1 MADQYNFTQG
11 TYRLKVK
18 RLNVRGTPDSEQTGN
33 LVGYQLT
40 QGKEFPVYGI
50 EFDKKGFPW
59 GIITPPG
66 APQAHYVCLW
76 DGNTLFAELVS
87 SAHDW
92 PPREPSVISREWA
105 AELDTWARKQGY
117 KGVGPF

>member
-1 MADQYNFTQG
+1 MTDQYNFTRG
-11 TYRLKVK
+11 TYRLKVR
-18 RLNVRGTPDSEQTGN
+18 RLNVRGIPDSTNDGN
-33 LVGYQLT
+33 LIGIQLT

-50 EFDKKGFPW
+50 EFDKKGFTW

-87 SAHDW
+87 QE
-92 PPREPSVISREWA
+92 EPKPSPEISREWA